1 MSYTIYYSIS
11 LLLFVVATILFFT
24 RHHWLSRLPSYQLP
38 FAYRPI
44 SDPNSTFHDDAA
56 AGLHSSNF
64 DLATNIEAGDSR
76 AGLDEAGK
84 REVRRIMKKKNVGF
98 DEARRLVMLD
108 KFKKSGVGQDGI
120 PRDPKFV
127 SFS

>member
-11 LLLFVVATILFFT
+11 FLLFLSATVLFFT
-24 RHHWLSRLPSYQLP
+24 RHHWLPVLPSYQFPWRYQPL
-38 FAYRPI
+38 
-44 SDPNSTFHDDAA
+44 SEGTFHDDAA

-64 DLATNIEAGDSR
+64 DLASNIEAGDSR

-108 KFKKSGVGQDGI
+108 KFKKGGVGQDGL
-120 PRDPKFV
+120 PRDPKLV
-127 SFS
+127 TFS